1 MFTYLKPNLVTVN
14 YQKHFRFDGQV
25 YPSVTTILNATKPQ
39 ETREALK
46 QWRKRIGEKKAQQI
60 VANACRRGISIH
72 SAIKDFLIKKEL
84 PEEIESNEYWQSI
97 QPVLEQIERVHL
109 IESAVYNS
117 KQKYA
122 GIFDCLGEWEGQ
134 LCLFDWKT
142 ASKPK
147 KLEWIA
153 DYCLQVTAY
162 IAAINNLYDVNIT
175 QGIVAVAL
183 SDRPAQ
189 IFYLDADYLLHYWE
203 QFLERLKLWEELQQL
218 KKIRDT

>member
-14 YQKHFRFDGQV
+14 YQKHFRFDGQI

-39 ETREALK
+39 EAQQALK
-46 QWRKRIGEKKAQQI
+46 RWRKKIGEKQAQQI

-72 SAIKDFLIKKEL
+72 SAIRNFLLKQELSQEIK
-84 PEEIESNEYWQSI
+84 SNEYWQSI
-97 QPVLEQIERVHL
+97 QPVLEQVEQVHL

-122 GIFDCLGEWEGQ
+122 GIFDCLGEWEGK

-147 KLEWIA
+147 KLEWIG

-162 IAAINNLYDVNIT
+162 IAAINNLYDINIP
-175 QGIVAVAL
+175 QGIVVVAL
-183 SDRPAQ
+183 GDRPAQ
-189 IFYLDADYLLHYWE
+189 IFHLDADYLRHYWE
-203 QFLERLKLWEELQQL
+203 QFLERLQLWEELQQL
-218 KKIRDT
+218 